1 MKRHAIVRLR
11 RVAARMREI
20 MAKLTGVSP
29 RAAAPMP
36 AGRTARDA

>member
-11 RVAARMREI
+11 RLATRMREI
-20 MAKLTGVSP
+20 MAKLTGVTR

-36 AGRTARDA
+36 TGRTARDA